1 MPSVSAKLGVKCQRT
16 FWRRRLTPQSSNAQA
31 TRCAGAQQPSQLPN
45 NTILSSHSMNLNLQ
59 VMKRAVDY
67 EGLTQEF
74 IWRLLSCASFTEE
87 RFAEV
92 MALARECDW

>member
-1 MPSVSAKLGVKCQRT
+1 
-16 FWRRRLTPQSSNAQA
+16 
-31 TRCAGAQQPSQLPN
+31 
-45 NTILSSHSMNLNLQ
+45 MNLNLQ